1 MLPKSSTWQQ
11 NRLCNLTKT
20 SWTDLMRKGLDFVA
34 GASLMFILVRREGL
48 SYLTQLKKDAEKP
61 TSVALCFCPRHEMLS
76 SLFLWI
82 YLNRRLCLWSKHLP
96 LWPATSTWSYV
107 NTGPVYFEK
116 SIWSTVFFVN
126 IIPSIQRESLCRV
139 SQEGLLYILFC
150 ALQVKGECWICLWKY
165 RLTGIQK
172 KPWIIMCKYKY
183 CMWSKRYGSYLW
195 WNIYVFPRVGPS

>member
-11 NRLCNLTKT
+11 NHLCSLTKT
-20 SWTDLMRKGLDFVA
+20 SWTDLVRKGLDFVA
-34 GASLMFILVRREGL
+34 RASLMFILVRREGL

-82 YLNRRLCLWSKHLP
+82 YLNRRLCLWLKHLP

-107 NTGPVYFEK
+107 NTGPVCFEK

-126 IIPSIQRESLCRV
+126 IIPSIQWESLCRV

-150 ALQVKGECWICLWKY
+150 ALQVKEKKKLFLSLIWLQCSVMCVKRDLFKKQLKY
-165 RLTGIQK
+165 RDGNNL
-172 KPWIIMCKYKY
+172 
-183 CMWSKRYGSYLW
+183 LLF
-195 WNIYVFPRVGPS
+195 VVGGYEW